1 MGGGVAPLFYASAAC
16 IAISVVFNFSSV
28 VCLYFGRNDEL
39 ARSVFDVEQAA
50 APKLFFFLVMLLA
63 GFVNIRLAAL
73 LPWKQASRRNV
84 LVRLQRLY
92 LAGKCIEDLPQL
104 GIAAAYLAGRSAS
117 GELSGSGVGT
127 AILNM
132 VISGASF
139 LLTLIWLGL
148 QVADSSRRRI
158 VKTPSDASG
167 MRKWI
172 SRGRLKGST
181 PPQADVT
188 IVKSTTHLELKADE
202 PANRASWTSEAV
214 VTEEEKV

>member
-1 MGGGVAPLFYASAAC
+1 MCECVQCAQCAQCAAC
-16 IAISVVFNFSSV
+16 PASCSS
-28 VCLYFGRNDEL
+28 CACGGNNNDN
-39 ARSVFDVEQAA
+39 
-50 APKLFFFLVMLLA
+50 K
-63 GFVNIRLAAL
+63 
-73 LPWKQASRRNV
+73 
-84 LVRLQRLY
+84 
-92 LAGKCIEDLPQL
+92 
-104 GIAAAYLAGRSAS
+104 
-117 GELSGSGVGT
+117 
-127 AILNM
+127 
-132 VISGASF
+132 
-139 LLTLIWLGL
+139 IWLGL